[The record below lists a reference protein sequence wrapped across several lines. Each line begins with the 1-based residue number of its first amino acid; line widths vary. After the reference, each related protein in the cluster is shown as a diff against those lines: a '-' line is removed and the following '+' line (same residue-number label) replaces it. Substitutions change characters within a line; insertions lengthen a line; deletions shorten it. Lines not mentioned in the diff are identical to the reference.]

1 MRRSR
6 CGSSSTPHTGR
17 TEPDTNSCSQP
28 TSTPQRLASILVFDV
43 MLKEQRAIRLYE
55 ALGCQR
61 LGTITHHHSDGLEEP
76 AAVYVA
82 PNRPT

>member
-1 MRRSR
+1 M
-6 CGSSSTPHTGR
+6 
-17 TEPDTNSCSQP
+17 
-28 TSTPQRLASILVFDV
+28 LAAHEHATTFGKQLVFDV